1 MGFFDS
7 FKQMISDKLDDA
19 FGEEPAP
26 KKAEPQNVLP
36 DEDEIV
42 IDPNAYADYSRV
54 KDSAI
59 TEITGGVAI
68 EQEEVPQEEE
78 EEVEANVD
86 VNPLLNVEKISSELN
101 PVNMVE
107 EQCSCKVFFR
117 RNVSSKVVEAMERS
131 HTRVDKSNPELAVEI
146 ATRCANADT
155 ETEDKMFVGISK
167 QYGLVYN
174 FIYSGSLSGSR
185 LVEFQM
191 YLVTLIGR
199 CDLSH
204 VFYVPYSTLMLED
217 TDSKDYVSLVIHT
230 KGTRVLYNAD
240 IVPYDE
246 HQREVGA
253 FVDLSDNVLPED
265 ESVEQLLY
273 MNLKGSLY
281 PQSHRFFIFG
291 RDYMLHLSFLSY
303 IDETGVQEV
312 SQYVE
317 SIHQLMRKGEL

>member
-26 KKAEPQNVLP
+26 KKAKPQNVLP
-36 DEDEIV
+36 EEDEIV
-42 IDPNAYADYSRV
+42 IDLNAYADYSRV

-59 TEITGGVAI
+59 TEITGGVSI
-68 EQEEVPQEEE
+68 EQEEVPQE

-117 RNVSSKVVEAMERS
+117 RNVPSKVVEVMERS
-131 HTRVDKSNPELAVEI
+131 HTRVDKSNPELSVEI

-155 ETEDKMFVGISK
+155 ETEDKLFVGIST
-167 QYGLVYN
+167 QEGLAYN

-204 VFYVPYSTLMLED
+204 LFYVPRSTLMMED
-217 TDSKDYVSLVIHT
+217 ADSKDYVSLIVHT
-230 KGTRVLYNAD
+230 KGTRVLYDAD
-240 IVPYDE
+240 IVSYDE

-253 FVDLSDNVLPED
+253 FVDLSDNVLSDD
-265 ESVEQLLY
+265 ESVESLLY
-273 MNLKGSLY
+273 MNLKGTLY

-291 RDYMLHLSFLSY
+291 KDYMLHLSFLSY
-303 IDETGVQEV
+303 IDEAGVQEV

>member
-26 KKAEPQNVLP
+26 KKYEPQNVLP
-36 DEDEIV
+36 EEDEIV
-42 IDPNAYADYSRV
+42 IDPNAYEDYSRV

-59 TEITGGVAI
+59 AEITGGVAI

-78 EEVEANVD
+78 VETNVD

-101 PVNMVE
+101 PVNMIE

-155 ETEDKMFVGISK
+155 ETEDKLFVGIST
-167 QYGLVYN
+167 QDGLVYN

-199 CDLSH
+199 CELSH
-204 VFYVPYSTLMLED
+204 IFYVPYSTLMLED
-217 TDSKDYVSLVIHT
+217 ADSKDYVSLIIHT

-240 IVPYDE
+240 LVPYDE

-253 FVDLSDNVLPED
+253 FVDLSDNVLPDD

-317 SIHQLMRKGEL
+317 SIHQLMGKGEL

>member
-19 FGEEPAP
+19 FGEEPVP
-26 KKAEPQNVLP
+26 KKAEPQDVLP
-36 DEDEIV
+36 EEDEIV
-42 IDPNAYADYSRV
+42 IDPDAYADYSRV

-78 EEVEANVD
+78 VETNVD

-117 RNVSSKVVEAMERS
+117 RNVPSKVVETMERS

-155 ETEDKMFVGISK
+155 ETEDKLFVGVST
-167 QYGLVYN
+167 QDSLVYN

-199 CDLSH
+199 CELSH

-217 TDSKDYVSLVIHT
+217 AESKDCVSLIIHT